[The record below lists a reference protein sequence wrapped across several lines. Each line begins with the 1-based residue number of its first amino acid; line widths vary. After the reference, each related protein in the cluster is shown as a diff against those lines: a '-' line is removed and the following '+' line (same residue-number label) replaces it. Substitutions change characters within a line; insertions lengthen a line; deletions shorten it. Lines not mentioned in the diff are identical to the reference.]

1 MTRKIYLNGEMAN
14 KFGTV
19 HPFVGDTVQDAV
31 RLLSANNSEFKPY
44 LINCMENDIQ
54 FSVAVHG
61 QELTDIKECLLPL
74 TEGDII
80 ITPIPAGSKSGEA
93 KILTAMAIA
102 ALMFIPVFG
111 PTMAQMAVGPMQAQS
126 LFALSQAT
134 GGLAAAAGMAG
145 VAIAANLAINGI
157 QQIMAPDP
165 SVDDDEEQGYMLSGS
180 QKNAVEGDPVPV
192 LYGELRVPG
201 TPVSFEVSNTQY
213 KMQSESVTA
222 AGGLQSMITAAGFR
236 DDPSQPG
243 RMKLHPEDLATLTS
257 VGPESETTTMYKTL
271 NSFGKNQDICV
282 TDVIS
287 EGPILGLVNNNN
299 SVYLNDVPAVDLG
312 NAAVTRASTGAKFY
326 LQQNNTQVTYKP
338 NGQAALPPSDGVNDR
353 WLDIKDYKTQESASV
368 VIKEVAVG
376 YPVNSVI
383 VTTDTAFFP
392 TTNAEKASWVF
403 NGNSELQ
410 NAVTHLSIGGNITDW
425 HIPSLGTLV
434 GTGDDAVGVSA
445 FLSSTRCIFMSKSYK
460 IPNSIKQ
467 NIKNGDDF
475 KVHVDYAQS
484 FKTMTGNTITLNT
497 VFLGTTGDYAANITG
512 TDRDIIEVH
521 RGIGSS
527 IKYDGFRCN
536 FKTGHLDQEFFPAP
550 AGTGMGNI
558 ALPGGVSNE
567 AIAGPLD
574 GATDSVKT
582 FTGTNSGHFALS
594 DSQAR
599 EADEIRIL
607 FTYGS
612 LTNTSAKGTDH
623 DGKAFYKMRIRLKH
637 GSAYGNWQNIHTL
650 EAPLRHIGFSRSA
663 VSIEEILVLRDY
675 GTNFSDFQ
683 VEITRL
689 SEIDR
694 AYYTTFSKPYNAD
707 YTSATPCTIVSLN
720 TIIKEN
726 LSYPYTAMAQVGIN
740 TKAFRTV
747 PKRTYHLKGLLV
759 KVPSN
764 YVTRD
769 ETSDS
774 DGGAN
779 YRRVD
784 KDTIHA
790 SEYQN
795 WDGAFREE
803 SVYTNNPAWIF
814 YDIITNNRYGLGA
827 WLTATDIDKYALY
840 RIGRYCDEMVPDGN
854 GGLEPRFTTNV
865 YFQKATDAYK
875 VLKDLSTVFR
885 GMLYWLDGNIFPIMD
900 EPKNPVYNFTTGN
913 VIDGLFSYQST
924 GSKTRTNQTV
934 VTWINPEQDYKQEA
948 LLVED
953 KENIIE
959 TGKIISE
966 NAVAFGAVTEGQ
978 ATRYGRW
985 KVWTAKNQTE
995 IVSFK
1000 TALGA
1005 AFLAPGDVVNIQD
1018 ANRASSQLQYSGR
1031 VSSASTPS
1039 TTVIPL
1045 DRAVSLNSG
1054 STYELSVLIEKPGVF
1069 LTQNDSA
1076 TIEGV
1081 VYNKGDLILGT
1092 YTESQASD
1100 IIQTNGSSA
1109 PILSGGLEQP
1119 VTTAWQPY
1127 TRVETQA
1134 VHASSIA
1141 ASPTSSITVQA
1152 AFSEEPNIQTIWALK
1167 EVNAA
1172 GVEVSGSKKPY
1183 KILSISEGKNEYDIT
1198 AVEHYNDKFV
1208 EVDED
1213 FTHSVGDTV
1222 YPSITASDTVPPPG
1236 VFYASTRNINDSG
1249 EIADDVI
1256 LFWDAP
1262 TNPGKSVGD
1271 VGYLYEHVKGYQLEH
1286 DGATITLPRTST
1298 SFTGLDIPAGTYT
1311 LGLRTLSTI
1320 DSISLPATVTITI
1333 EEADP
1338 EAIPRYAGMPI
1349 GGVLSRDI
1357 DLVATT
1363 SPTAKTFKIL
1373 NAAYKF
1379 SSAASPLSLTERSGG
1394 AVTTYQQDCTN
1405 ITTVNYAGLS
1415 SDFERQVA
1423 AHYIFFDS
1431 SDTSDTLKLIKYHR
1445 DSNLNENYFY
1455 DAGTGSGTAAS
1466 NFNAAGTG
1474 TITLAA
1480 NSIKVIGAS
1489 TAFETDY
1496 NVGEIIYFNSTQA
1509 ARIAH
1514 IASNTDIRLD
1524 KSFTTAIA
1532 AGSSHYPQKFKFDKK
1547 FDAAIATIRNNNG
1560 TFEMIPAKLTINK
1573 DLNDSPRVVIISADP
1588 TSLAF
1593 DGEDPPV
1600 LKTGQD
1606 DTITLTVDA
1615 QGFQNPEFKITGA
1628 GFGHTDISQS
1638 AETSFTNNGATT
1650 YSKAL
1655 SAIST
1660 HSDTNLVFTATV
1672 RETDDPENS
1681 AKQGASTLTV
1691 SFLKDGV
1698 AGEDGGTGGTGP
1710 TGPTGP
1716 AGLATGTPSLFQVN
1730 SSNSTPPADPNGDLT
1745 YTFATG
1751 VVSGSNFNGWSNT
1764 RPDTTDTNPYRW
1776 VIMGPAS
1783 SSGASDTITS
1793 GDWAGAVL
1801 DNAEGYQS
1809 ATVYLYQRDNNSV
1822 SSPAEPDNNIT
1833 YTFSDQSLS
1842 GDLDGWSQTIPSTGD
1857 YIHVITAIALAV
1869 NSDTTDVIDP
1879 ADWSDAVVLAQKG
1892 DQADGYIELNI
1903 YKRAATNPGTP
1914 TGGSYNFTT
1923 KTFTRPSGWT
1933 TYIPDDTD
1941 PAWISTGVAEMPG
1954 STGTDTTLGWSAS
1967 TKISGSA
1974 GPRTSTGYVHYNTH
1988 GTPAAEPGASVTATY
2003 NYSTGVVGNMT
2014 TNWQNSPPIYTSPNE
2029 DYYYASY
2036 TVTEDEYNG
2045 TATVSFGTAAIGMGF
2060 STLVTFTT
2068 SQPGGSFSH
2077 IDGGYIST
2085 DIVQSHNYTFPSGTE
2100 NDPDGYSNSGMKIDL
2115 RTGKKGIRS
2124 PAFYIDAENGDAKFK
2139 GTIDGADGVFKG
2151 SLLVGTGADQF
2162 NVNTTGIY
2170 LGSSVFND
2178 AEFSVNPAGSLKSTS
2193 GNIGGWTINGTSISG
2208 GSGAS
2213 AISLAPTTG
2222 ITLGSA
2228 NDIFKATSAGI
2239 QLGHGTFLSAPFR
2252 VTPAGAL
2259 TATNATITGAITATS
2274 GSFTGT
2280 VETASVIK
2288 ASKIDLSGD
2297 DSVVMG
2303 DSASITLGTAAGG
2316 LGSAYTCVIGVKDGG
2331 IDNDDAAII
2340 AIGQSIGIGGRP
2352 GVYGDDG
2359 GVTHWGWLGR
2369 EAGLFGSSL
2378 KLHGWSAP
2386 LSHSTANE
2394 SKYLKGDGTWDTPS
2408 GSGGSGD
2415 ITGVSVTAGTGLTGT
2430 VATTTGQ
2437 HTQTLAVSG
2446 LTVSQLAGG
2455 SLQTSGE
2462 SFSNN
2467 DTSLM
2472 TSAAIEDKILSYGYG
2487 SGGGT
2492 YTAGTNVQISG
2503 SNVISSTD
2511 TNTTYQAG
2519 TGMSLSGTQFN
2530 CTVTNTDTTYTAG
2543 TNVQIS
2549 GSNVISSTDT
2559 NTTYVASDFSH
2570 NSLSGVS
2577 AAEHINWTAS
2587 GAGTIHSSNYTNTTY
2602 LGGAGMALSGTTFN
2616 IGGGTGI
2623 NVAADQIAVDM
2634 GDFDTDNLSQGS
2646 TNKYYSDTLVNTRLA
2661 GSISTGAITCS
2672 STILASGNITAF
2684 SDIRLKSEVKTIE
2697 NGLDKVSK
2705 MRGVTYTKDFEPG
2718 AGVIAQELE
2727 KIAPE
2732 LVQDGKFKSVAY
2744 GNIVAYLIEAV
2755 KELKEKVEELEN
2767 GKSSK

>member
-213 KMQSESVTA
+213 KMQSEAVTA
-222 AGGLQSMITAAGFR
+222 SGGLQSMIAAAGFR

-257 VGPESETTTMYKTL
+257 AGPESETTTMYKTL

-368 VIKEVAVG
+368 AIKEVAVG

-410 NAVTHLSIGGNITDW
+410 NVVTHLSIGGNITDW

-445 FLSSTRCIFMSKSYK
+445 FLSSTRCIFMNKSYK

-1431 SDTSDTLKLIKYHR
+1431 SDTSDTLKLIKYYR

-1524 KSFTTAIA
+1524 KSFPTAIA

-1588 TSLAF
+1588 TSLSF

-1600 LKTGQD
+1600 LKSGQD

-1638 AETSFTNNGATT
+1638 AETSFTNNGTTT

-1681 AKQGASTLTV
+1681 AKQVESTLTV
-1691 SFLKDGV
+1691 SFLKDG
-1698 AGEDGGTGGTGP
+1698 EDGGTGVTGDDGDGVDIVFKRSTTVLTTAPSASSSTPPSGWYTDVANVPALSNSLMYSSVGSKLAGATNWIWQVPIQIEGSDGTDGISIAELTIYQRSNTLLTSGDTPSSSTYNFGTNTISNLGSWSRTIP
-1710 TGPTGP
+1710 TGSSTPLYASATVATVTG
-1716 AGLATGTPSLFQVN
+1716 ATGTTGTLTW
-1730 SSNSTPPADPNGDLT
+1730 STPVLSMQDGTDGDPGLRTIQGYLYQEKTTSGTPNAPGGTT
-1745 YTFATG
+1745 YTFSTG
-1751 VVSGSNFNGWSNT
+1751 KVSGSNINDSGTTNTWKNSPNTQEADSTNTYYTIRYTGQEATAEALTITVSYSAAVEHTSFSGVVTFVNGTGLFKKDGTNI
-1764 RPDTTDTNPYRW
+1764 TTIDGGGITTGMIRDSDAFTANEDGTDFTTNGM
-1776 VIMGPAS
+1776 VIDLDSGNIATEEFKVVGGSATFKGALQAAS
-1783 SSGASDTITS
+1783 GSFSGSVTASSGAIGGWAIDT
-1793 GDWAGAVL
+1793 
-1801 DNAEGYQS
+1801 
-1809 ATVYLYQRDNNSV
+1809 
-1822 SSPAEPDNNIT
+1822 
-1833 YTFSDQSLS
+1833 
-1842 GDLDGWSQTIPSTGD
+1842 
-1857 YIHVITAIALAV
+1857 
-1869 NSDTTDVIDP
+1869 
-1879 ADWSDAVVLAQKG
+1879 
-1892 DQADGYIELNI
+1892 GYI
-1903 YKRAATNPGTP
+1903 
-1914 TGGSYNFTT
+1914 
-1923 KTFTRPSGWT
+1923 
-1933 TYIPDDTD
+1933 
-1941 PAWISTGVAEMPG
+1941 
-1954 STGTDTTLGWSAS
+1954 
-1967 TKISGSA
+1967 
-1974 GPRTSTGYVHYNTH
+1974 
-1988 GTPAAEPGASVTATY
+1988 
-2003 NYSTGVVGNMT
+2003 
-2014 TNWQNSPPIYTSPNE
+2014 
-2029 DYYYASY
+2029 
-2036 TVTEDEYNG
+2036 YNG
-2045 TATVSFGTAAIGMGF
+2045 TKHTTAGFATS
-2060 STLVTFTT
+2060 
-2068 SQPGGSFSH
+2068 
-2077 IDGGYIST
+2077 
-2085 DIVQSHNYTFPSGTE
+2085 
-2100 NDPDGYSNSGMKIDL
+2100 
-2115 RTGKKGIRS
+2115 
-2124 PAFYIDAENGDAKFK
+2124 
-2139 GTIDGADGVFKG
+2139 
-2151 SLLVGTGADQF
+2151 
-2162 NVNTTGIY
+2162 
-2170 LGSSVFND
+2170 
-2178 AEFSVNPAGSLKSTS
+2178 
-2193 GNIGGWTINGTSISG
+2193 
-2208 GSGAS
+2208 
-2213 AISLAPTTG
+2213 TG
-2222 ITLGSA
+2222 ITLNGNNNGSIHSPNFYINSDGTA
-2228 NDIFKATSAGI
+2228 GFRGTLTISGTNLDATNTFNENTVGSDLGSHYGDSSIAGWTLSGGGLYSGRTSLTNTTPGIFIGQTGI
-2239 QLGHGTFLSAPFR
+2239 SLGDAS
-2252 VTPAGAL
+2252 TPAFKV
-2259 TATNATITGAITATS
+2259 TAAGELTATS
-2274 GSFTGT
+2274 GSFSGT
-2280 VETASVIK
+2280 ITSGATLQANTVSGAS
-2288 ASKIDLSGD
+2288 SDLIS
-2297 DSVVMG
+2297 MG
-2303 DSASITLGTAAGG
+2303 QNTTYTMTVDGSSTTFNMVLLAEDNGG
-2316 LGSAYTCVIGVKDGG
+2316 A
-2331 IDNDDAAII
+2331 DDAAIVG
-2340 AIGQSIGIGGRP
+2340 IGQKIGVAGQGSTAGG
-2352 GVYGDDG
+2352 YFQSNG
-2359 GVTHWGWLGR
+2359 GTHWGNIGTSSY
-2369 EAGLFGSSL
+2369 GVYCDSL
-2378 KLHGWSAP
+2378 KVNTMVYPNAP
-2386 LSHSTANE
+2386 GTTSQ
-2394 SKYLKGDGTWDTPS
+2394 YLRGDGSWQSVS
-2408 GSGGSGD
+2408 GGGGSGT
-2415 ITGVSVTAGTGLTGT
+2415 ITGITAGTHLTGGGTSGNVTVSHLTTAGNKHIPTGGSSGQFLKYSSSGTAVWDAIPGGLALGTGSGDAHRGDHGSAAYTHSQSAHAPSNATANTGTVTNVATGNGLTGGPIS
-2430 VATTTGQ
+2430 TTGTIS
-2437 HTQTLAVSG
+2437 HAN
-2446 LTVSQLAGG
+2446 
-2455 SLQTSGE
+2455 TSNQA
-2462 SFSNN
+2462 SSNN
-2467 DTSLM
+2467 AGRVGIQDITLDEFGHI
-2472 TSAAIEDKILSYGYG
+2472 TGIE
-2487 SGGGT
+2487 
-2492 YTAGTNVQISG
+2492 TAT
-2503 SNVISSTD
+2503 
-2511 TNTTYQAG
+2511 
-2519 TGMSLSGTQFN
+2519 F
-2530 CTVTNTDTTYTAG
+2530 
-2543 TNVQIS
+2543 
-2549 GSNVISSTDT
+2549 TDT

-2577 AAEHINWTAS
+2577 AAQHIDWTSS
-2587 GAGTIHSSNYTNTTY
+2587 GAGTINSSNYTNTTY

-2661 GSISTGAITCS
+2661 GSISTGAIACS
-2672 STILASGNITAF
+2672 STITADGNITAF
-2684 SDIRLKSEVKTIE
+2684 NSSDIALKEDLNPIS
-2697 NGLDKVSK
+2697 NALDKVMSISGYNFSWK
-2705 MRGVTYTKDFEPG
+2705 DSNIKERGGEDGYFVRKKDVG
-2718 AGVIAQELE
+2718 MVAQEIE
-2727 KIAPE
+2727 KILP
-2732 LVQDGKFKSVAY
+2732 
-2744 GNIVAYLIEAV
+2744 EAV
-2755 KELKEKVEELEN
+2755 ADRVDGTKGVRYELLVPLLVNAIKELKEKVEELEN

>member
-1 MTRKIYLNGEMAN
+1 MARKIYLNGEMAN

-165 SVDDDEEQGYMLSGS
+165 SVDAEEEEGYMLSGS

-222 AGGLQSMITAAGFR
+222 SGGLQSMIAAAGFR
-236 DDPSQPG
+236 DDPSQSG

-257 VGPESETTTMYKTL
+257 AGPESATTTMYKTL

-299 SVYLNDVPAVDLG
+299 SVHLNDVPAVDLG
-312 NAAVTRASTGAKFY
+312 NAGVTRASTGAKFY
-326 LQQNNTQVTYKP
+326 LQLNSSQCTYKP
-338 NGQAALPPSDGVNDR
+338 NGHAALPPSDGINDR
-353 WLDIKDYKTQESASV
+353 WLAIKDYKTQESASV
-368 VIKEVAVG
+368 VTRYIGAG
-376 YPVNSVI
+376 YPVNTVI

-392 TTNAEKASWVF
+392 TTTAEKKSWVF
-403 NGNSELQ
+403 NDNNKLQ
-410 NAVTHLSIGGNITDW
+410 NVVTHLSIGGNITDW

-434 GTGDDAVGVSA
+434 GPAGDPTSVGISA
-445 FLSSTRCIFMSKSYK
+445 FISPTRCIFHSKSHK
-460 IPNSIKQ
+460 IPKIIEK
-467 NIKNGDDF
+467 NIKDGDDF

-484 FKTMTGNTITLNT
+484 FKTMTGSNTINLNT
-497 VFLGTTGDYAANITG
+497 AFLGTTGDYAANITG
-512 TDRDIIEVH
+512 TDRNQIETH

-536 FKTGHLDQEFFPAP
+536 FKTGQLDQEFFPAP

-558 ALPGGVSNE
+558 ALPGGVSGE

-574 GATDSVKT
+574 GTTASVKT

-623 DGKAFYKMRIRLKH
+623 DGKVFYKMRIRLKH
-637 GSAYGNWQNIHTL
+637 GNDYGNWQDIHTQ
-650 EAPLRHIGFSRSA
+650 ETPLRHIGFSRSA

-689 SEIDR
+689 SEVDR

-747 PKRTYHLKGLLV
+747 PKRTYHLKGMLI

-779 YRRVD
+779 YRRID

-803 SVYTNNPAWIF
+803 SVYTNNPAWVF

-840 RIGRYCDEMVPDGN
+840 RIGRYCDEMVPDGK

-1045 DRAVSLNSG
+1045 DRAVSLNSA

-1100 IIQTNGSSA
+1100 IIQTDGSSA

-1152 AFSEEPNIQTIWALK
+1152 AFSEEPDSQTIWALK

-1249 EIADDVI
+1249 EIADDII

-1286 DGATITLPRTST
+1286 DGAVITLPKTST

-1320 DSISLPATVTITI
+1320 DSPSLPATVTVTVGDTFSNP
-1333 EEADP
+1333 A
-1338 EAIPRYAGMPI
+1338 PRFAGIPI
-1349 GGVLSRDI
+1349 GGILSRDV
-1357 DLVATT
+1357 DLVSTT

-1373 NAAYKF
+1373 NADYKF
-1379 SSAASPLSLTERSGG
+1379 ASAGSPLILTERSGG

-1405 ITTVNYAGLS
+1405 ITTVNYAGLN
-1415 SDFERQVA
+1415 DYDTQVA
-1423 AHYIFFDS
+1423 SHYIFFDA
-1431 SDTSDTLKLIKYHR
+1431 SDTTETLKLIKYHI

-1524 KSFTTAIA
+1524 KSFPTAIA
-1532 AGSSHYPQKFKFDKK
+1532 AGSSHYPQKFKFDVNK
-1547 FDAAIATIRNNNG
+1547 DAIIANVRNNNG
-1560 TFEMIPAKLTINK
+1560 TFTFYSEATINK

-1588 TSLAF
+1588 TSLSF

-1600 LKTGQD
+1600 LKSGQD

-1638 AETSFTNNGATT
+1638 AETSFTNNGTTT

-1681 AKQGASTLTV
+1681 AKQVESTLTV
-1691 SFLKDGV
+1691 SFLKDG
-1698 AGEDGGTGGTGP
+1698 EDGGTGVTGDDGDGVDIVFKRSTTVLTTAPSASSSTPPSGWYTDVANVPALSNSLMYSSVGSKLAGATNWIWQVPIQIEGSDGTDGISIAELTIYQRSNTLLTSSHTPSSSTYNFGTNTISNLGSWSRTIP
-1710 TGPTGP
+1710 TGSSTPLYASAAVATVTG
-1716 AGLATGTPSLFQVN
+1716 ATGTSGTLTW
-1730 SSNSTPPADPNGDLT
+1730 STPVLSMQDGTDGDPGLRTIQGYLYQEKTTSGTPTAPGGTT
-1745 YTFATG
+1745 YTFSTG
-1751 VVSGSNFNGWSNT
+1751 KVSGSNINDSGTTNTWKNSPNTQEADSTNTYYTIRYTGQEATAEALTITVSYSAAVEHTSFSGVVTFVDGTGLFKKDGTNITTIDGGGITTGMIRDSDAFTANEDGTDFTTNGMVIDLDSGNIATEEFKVVGGSATFKGALQAASGSFSGSVTASSGAIGGWAI
-1764 RPDTTDTNPYRW
+1764 DTGYIYNGTKHTTSDYSSSGITLNGSGNGSIHSPNFYINSDGTAGFKGTLTIDGTDLTDTNTFNEHTTAANVGLENVDNTSDATVLSTAATAANTQNKTGGSVGGLTLTSTKIYQGTGDWGNTNTGFYVDNSGNFSLQDKLKWNGSTLTIDGGGTFSGTLTASTLASMNVTGGVFKAGAGTQISGYPA
-1776 VIMGPAS
+1776 VIIGQGNSGYVGVAGTALGTAGVAGAGTGTNGYGGWFGRAS
-1783 SSGASDTITS
+1783 SAWGGFSNQVHLSTSSYSILTYGAVRIADTYTLPTVDGSADQVLTTDGSGTVTWEDGGSGGGSGTIT
-1793 GDWAGAVL
+1793 G
-1801 DNAEGYQS
+1801 
-1809 ATVYLYQRDNNSV
+1809 
-1822 SSPAEPDNNIT
+1822 
-1833 YTFSDQSLS
+1833 
-1842 GDLDGWSQTIPSTGD
+1842 
-1857 YIHVITAIALAV
+1857 ITAGTHLTGGGTSGNV
-1869 NSDTTDVIDP
+1869 TVSHLTTAGNKHI
-1879 ADWSDAVVLAQKG
+1879 
-1892 DQADGYIELNI
+1892 
-1903 YKRAATNPGTP
+1903 P
-1914 TGGSYNFTT
+1914 TGGS
-1923 KTFTRPSGWT
+1923 SGQFLKYSSSGTAVWDA
-1933 TYIPDDTD
+1933 IPGGL
-1941 PAWISTGVAEMPG
+1941 ALGTGSGDAHRG
-1954 STGTDTTLGWSAS
+1954 DH
-1967 TKISGSA
+1967 GSA
-1974 GPRTSTGYVHYNTH
+1974 AYTH
-1988 GTPAAEPGASVTATY
+1988 SQAAHA
-2003 NYSTGVVGNMT
+2003 
-2014 TNWQNSPPIYTSPNE
+2014 
-2029 DYYYASY
+2029 
-2036 TVTEDEYNG
+2036 
-2045 TATVSFGTAAIGMGF
+2045 
-2060 STLVTFTT
+2060 
-2068 SQPGGSFSH
+2068 
-2077 IDGGYIST
+2077 
-2085 DIVQSHNYTFPSGTE
+2085 PS
-2100 NDPDGYSNSGMKIDL
+2100 
-2115 RTGKKGIRS
+2115 
-2124 PAFYIDAENGDAKFK
+2124 
-2139 GTIDGADGVFKG
+2139 
-2151 SLLVGTGADQF
+2151 
-2162 NVNTTGIY
+2162 
-2170 LGSSVFND
+2170 
-2178 AEFSVNPAGSLKSTS
+2178 
-2193 GNIGGWTINGTSISG
+2193 
-2208 GSGAS
+2208 
-2213 AISLAPTTG
+2213 
-2222 ITLGSA
+2222 
-2228 NDIFKATSAGI
+2228 
-2239 QLGHGTFLSAPFR
+2239 
-2252 VTPAGAL
+2252 
-2259 TATNATITGAITATS
+2259 NATAN
-2274 GSFTGT
+2274 TGT
-2280 VETASVIK
+2280 VTNVA
-2288 ASKIDLSGD
+2288 
-2297 DSVVMG
+2297 
-2303 DSASITLGTAAGG
+2303 
-2316 LGSAYTCVIGVKDGG
+2316 
-2331 IDNDDAAII
+2331 
-2340 AIGQSIGIGGRP
+2340 
-2352 GVYGDDG
+2352 
-2359 GVTHWGWLGR
+2359 
-2369 EAGLFGSSL
+2369 
-2378 KLHGWSAP
+2378 
-2386 LSHSTANE
+2386 
-2394 SKYLKGDGTWDTPS
+2394 
-2408 GSGGSGD
+2408 
-2415 ITGVSVTAGTGLTGT
+2415 TGNGLTGGPIS
-2430 VATTTGQ
+2430 TTGTIS
-2437 HTQTLAVSG
+2437 HAN
-2446 LTVSQLAGG
+2446 
-2455 SLQTSGE
+2455 TSNQA
-2462 SFSNN
+2462 SSNN
-2467 DTSLM
+2467 AGRVGIQDITLDEFGHI
-2472 TSAAIEDKILSYGYG
+2472 TGIE
-2487 SGGGT
+2487 
-2492 YTAGTNVQISG
+2492 TAT
-2503 SNVISSTD
+2503 
-2511 TNTTYQAG
+2511 
-2519 TGMSLSGTQFN
+2519 F
-2530 CTVTNTDTTYTAG
+2530 
-2543 TNVQIS
+2543 
-2549 GSNVISSTDT
+2549 TDT

-2577 AAEHINWTAS
+2577 AAEHINWTSS

-2602 LGGAGMALSGTTFN
+2602 LGGAGMALSGITFN

-2623 NVAADQIAVDM
+2623 NVAADQISVDM

-2661 GSISTGAITCS
+2661 GSISTGAIACS
-2672 STILASGNITAF
+2672 STITADGNITAF
-2684 SDIRLKSEVKTIE
+2684 NSSDIALKEDLNPIS
-2697 NGLDKVSK
+2697 NALDKVMSISGYNFSWK
-2705 MRGVTYTKDFEPG
+2705 DSNIKERGGEDGYFVRKKDVG
-2718 AGVIAQELE
+2718 MVAQEIE
-2727 KIAPE
+2727 KILP
-2732 LVQDGKFKSVAY
+2732 
-2744 GNIVAYLIEAV
+2744 EAV
-2755 KELKEKVEELEN
+2755 ADRVDGTKGVRYELLVPLLVNAIKELKEKVEELEN